1 MGRDVEYNDYIIKFD
16 KDTCKWEFIGTAE
29 KYNETMEKDSYKN
42 DTLVDTI
49 KTLVTENNGT
59 WSGTMKQLNS
69 IHHNIYGYNYSS
81 NETKLKNEVDKIK
94 ELLMFFDSIEFI
106 PANKNPSSRGR
117 LQTFKKITTTCKG
130 VEA

>member
-16 KDTCKWEFIGTAE
+16 KDFCKWEFIGTAE

-59 WSGTMKQLNS
+59 WSGTMASINS
-69 IHHNIYGYNYSS
+69 KH
-81 NETKLKNEVDKIK
+81 K
-94 ELLMFFDSIEFI
+94 ELHEFYYATPKSMLKMKNDILNLAPLLMIFDNIKFI
-106 PANKNPSSRGR
+106 PNPNGR
-117 LQTFKKITTTCKG
+117 NHTFRKIVT
-130 VEA
+130 VS